1 MFSTSSL
8 VKLVGA
14 SAIVAS
20 LGLFGSAAFANGAKI
35 AFIPKLTG
43 VGFLEVG
50 KRRRRDGQGNRRGGE
65 I

>member
-1 MFSTSSL
+1 MFSTSSF

-20 LGLFGSAAFANGAKI
+20 LGLFGSAAFADGAKI

-43 VGFLEVG
+43 VGLP
-50 KRRRRDGQGNRRGGE
+50 
-65 I
+65 